1 MVPATLA
8 SHSLVIILP
17 NLLSFLK
24 SLSPHTL
31 CPSPVTILS
40 NATTALSSTVV

>member
-24 SLSPHTL
+24 SLSPYAVSF
-31 CPSPVTILS
+31 PSDNPL
-40 NATTALSSTVV
+40 